1 MPALLQ
7 LKQISKSFGPV
18 QALNGVDFAIEAGE
32 VVGLIGENGAGKSTL
47 MNLLGG
53 MLQPTSG
60 TISLDGTPVKITD
73 AISAAQRGISFV
85 HQELNLLDNLNV
97 AGNIFLGREPRRYG
111 CIDEGKLAAMTQPLL
126 DQLGLDIAPDQSL
139 VPLTNGQKQLVEIA
153 KALSM
158 DARILILD
166 EPTSS
171 LTIQETDTLLKLVE
185 TLRERGMAIIFITHR
200 LTEIEKVANRVVAL
214 RDGELAGHL
223 TRAETNRD
231 AMISLMI
238 GRDLSEVYPVLPTEI
253 GDTVISIHALTTQ
266 RWPEGG
272 ASFAIREGEI
282 LGLAGLVG
290 SGRSELAQ
298 AVFGVDVSPSG
309 TVTVNGDTL
318 KRGDITDAISHGVFL
333 APEDR
338 KASGLVLEMSVREN
352 MTLNSMF
359 RFNRRSLIDVAKE
372 KAQTEEWRRE
382 FSVKA
387 PDVEQPVGDLSGG
400 NQQKVVLAKWMTL
413 NPKVM
418 IFDEPTRGIDMGAR
432 HEIYQTM
439 VKLAK
444 TGCAILMISS
454 DMEELLGMSHRIGVM
469 CEGHLTGIL
478 EPDQFSE
485 ESIMKLAVETA
496 GKPAVSTK

>member
-1 MPALLQ
+1 MSHLLELQ
-7 LKQISKSFGPV
+7 KTSKSFGPV
-18 QALNGVDFAIEAGE
+18 QALHEVDFSLQAGE

-53 MLQPTSG
+53 MLQPTAG
-60 TISLDGTPVKITD
+60 QIKIDGSAVNITD

-97 AGNIFLGREPRRYG
+97 AGNIFLGREPRKWG
-111 CIDEGKLAAMTQPLL
+111 CIDETRMADQTRPLL
-126 DQLGLDIAPDQSL
+126 DKLGLDIAPEHHLAD
-139 VPLTNGQKQLVEIA
+139 LTNGQKQLVEIA

-171 LTIQETDTLLKLVE
+171 LTIKETDTLLTLVE
-185 TLRERGMAIIFITHR
+185 TLREHGMAVIFITHR
-200 LTEIEKVANRVVAL
+200 LAEIERVADRVVAL

-223 TRAETNRD
+223 SREEISHDR
-231 AMISLMI
+231 MISLMI
-238 GRDLSEVYPVLPTEI
+238 GRDLSEVYPPLPDAI
-253 GDTVISIHALTTQ
+253 GEVILSVDHLTTA
-266 RWPEGG
+266 RWPRGG
-272 ASFAIREGEI
+272 ASFSVRAGEI

-298 AVFGVDVSPSG
+298 AIFGVDESPSG
-309 TVTVNGDTL
+309 SINVEGTL
-318 KRGDITDAISHGVFL
+318 LERGSVDAAIARGVFL

-352 MTLNSMF
+352 MTLNSLN
-359 RFNRRSLIDVAKE
+359 RFSRRTRIDVTRE
-372 KAQTEEWRRE
+372 REQTEQWRQE
-382 FSVKA
+382 YGVKA

-413 NPKVM
+413 GPRVM

-432 HEIYQTM
+432 HEIYQAM
-439 VKLAK
+439 ADLARS
-444 TGCAILMISS
+444 GCAVLMISS
-454 DMEELLGMSHRIGVM
+454 DMEELLGMSHRIAVM

-485 ESIMKLAVETA
+485 ASIMKLAVQTGGTA
-496 GKPAVSTK
+496 APPK

>member
-1 MPALLQ
+1 MTHLLE
-7 LKQISKSFGPV
+7 LSGISKSFGPV
-18 QALNGVDFAIEAGE
+18 QALHEVDFTLEAGE

-60 TISLDGTPVKITD
+60 QIKIDGVEVTVTD
-73 AISAAQRGISFV
+73 AVSAAKQGISFV

-97 AGNIFLGREPRRYG
+97 AGNIFLGREPRRFG
-111 CIDEGKLAAMTQPLL
+111 CIDERELSARTRPLL
-126 DQLGLDIAPDQSL
+126 DKLGLDIAPEQALAD
-139 VPLTNGQKQLVEIA
+139 LTNGQKQLVEIA

-171 LTIQETDTLLKLVE
+171 LTIKETDTLLTLVE

-200 LTEIEKVANRVVAL
+200 LAEIERVADRVVAL

-223 TRAETNRD
+223 SRD
-231 AMISLMI
+231 EIDHDRMISLMI
-238 GRDLSEVYPVLPTEI
+238 GRDLSEVYPPLPDTM
-253 GDTVISIHALTTQ
+253 GDPVITVDHLTTA
-266 RWPEGG
+266 RWPRGG
-272 ASFAIREGEI
+272 ASFSIRAGEI

-298 AVFGVDVSPSG
+298 AIFGVDKSPSG
-309 TVTVNGDTL
+309 SVTLQGQTFRRDNV
-318 KRGDITDAISHGVFL
+318 DAVIAQGVFL

-338 KASGLVLEMSVREN
+338 KSSGLVLEMSVREN
-352 MTLNSMF
+352 MTLNSLE
-359 RFNRRSLIDVAKE
+359 RFSRHTRIDLARE
-372 KAQTEEWRRE
+372 REQTEQWRQE
-382 FSVKA
+382 YGVKA

-413 NPKVM
+413 GPKVM

-432 HEIYQTM
+432 HEIYQAIAN
-439 VKLAK
+439 LARS
-444 TGCAILMISS
+444 GCAVLMISS
-454 DMEELLGMSHRIGVM
+454 DMEELLGMSHRIAVM

-478 EPDQFSE
+478 EPAEFSE
-485 ESIMKLAVETA
+485 ESIMKLAVQTD
-496 GKPAVSTK
+496 GTPAPN

>member
-7 LKQISKSFGPV
+7 LNKISKSFGPV
-18 QALNGVDFAIEAGE
+18 QALSGVDFELDAGE

-53 MLQPTSG
+53 MLEPTSG
-60 TISLDGTPVKITD
+60 TISLDGQSVKITD

-85 HQELNLLDNLNV
+85 HQELNLLDNLDI
-97 AGNIFLGREPRRYG
+97 AGNIFLGREPRRRG
-111 CIDEGKLAAMTQPLL
+111 CIDERKLAEMTAPLL
-126 DQLGLDIAPDQSL
+126 EQLGLDITPHQSL
-139 VPLTNGQKQLVEIA
+139 AHLTNGQKQLVEIA

-171 LTIQETDTLLKLVE
+171 LTIQETDTLLSLVE
-185 TLRERGMAIIFITHR
+185 NLRERGMAIIFITHR
-200 LTEIEKVANRVVAL
+200 LTEIERVADRVVAL

-223 TRAETNRD
+223 TREETNRD

-253 GDTVISIHALTTQ
+253 GEPVLSINEVTTQ
-266 RWPEGG
+266 RWPAGG
-272 ASFAIREGEI
+272 ASFEIRAGEI

-298 AVFGVDVSPSG
+298 AVFGVDESPSG
-309 TVTVNGDTL
+309 TITVSGETL
-318 KRGDITDAISHGVFL
+318 KRGDINDAINHGVFL

-352 MTLNSMF
+352 MTLNSMS
-359 RFNRRSLIDVAKE
+359 RFNRRSRIDFKKE
-372 KAQTEEWRRE
+372 KAQTEEWRQQ

-387 PDVEQPVGDLSGG
+387 PDVEQAVGDLSGG

-413 NPKVM
+413 GPKVM

-439 VKLAK
+439 VDLAK

-454 DMEELLGMSHRIGVM
+454 DMEELLGMSHRIAVM

-478 EPDQFSE
+478 EPAELSE

>member
-1 MPALLQ
+1 MPHLLE
-7 LKQISKSFGPV
+7 LSKISKSFGPV

-60 TISLDGTPVKITD
+60 TIALDGKPVKITD
-73 AISAAQRGISFV
+73 AISAAHQGISFV
-85 HQELNLLDNLNV
+85 HQELNLLDNLDV
-97 AGNIFLGREPRRYG
+97 AGNIFLGREPRRFG
-111 CIDEGKLAAMTQPLL
+111 CIDESKLAALTQPLL
-126 DQLGLDIAPDQSL
+126 DQLGLDITPHQSL
-139 VPLTNGQKQLVEIA
+139 APLTNGQKQLVEIA

-158 DARILILD
+158 NARILILD

-171 LTIQETDTLLKLVE
+171 LTIQETDTLLRLIE
-185 TLRERGMAIIFITHR
+185 TLREHGIAIIFITHR
-200 LTEIEKVANRVVAL
+200 LTEIERVADRVVAL

-223 TRAETNRD
+223 TREETTRD

-253 GDTVISIHALTTQ
+253 GSPILSVDALTTQ
-266 RWPEGG
+266 RWPQGG
-272 ASFAIREGEI
+272 ASLEIRAGEI

-298 AVFGVDVSPSG
+298 AIFGVDESPSG
-309 TVTVNGDTL
+309 TITVSGEEL
-318 KRGDITDAISHGVFL
+318 KRGDITDAINHGVFL

-338 KASGLVLEMSVREN
+338 KASGLVLEMSVCEN
-352 MTLNSMF
+352 MTLNSMS
-359 RFNRRSLIDVAKE
+359 RFNRHSLIDLAKE
-372 KAQTEEWRRE
+372 KSQTEEWRRD

-439 VKLAK
+439 VDLAK

-454 DMEELLGMSHRIGVM
+454 DMEELLGMSHRIAVM

-485 ESIMKLAVETA
+485 EAIMNLAVEVA
-496 GKPAVSTK
+496 GAK